1 MIEAL
6 VISNVVSWLAILALG
21 VLVFA
26 LSRQIGVL
34 HERIRPVGA
43 LSIGQALKVG
53 DEAPL
58 FLEPGLNGGMVRI
71 GGAAT
76 DGRVTLLFFLSSDC
90 PVCKT
95 VLPMLTAIAGQEKSW
110 LRVVFASD
118 GHAPDHQALI
128 KAFGLEDFGYVLST
142 EVGLSYQVAKL
153 PYGYLLDTGGEV
165 VAHGLINTREHLES
179 LFEAYRTSSDN
190 MSKKEDAHAG
200 QMAG

>member
-26 LSRQIGVL
+26 LSRQIGML

-43 LSIGQALKVG
+43 LSMGQALKVG
-53 DEAPL
+53 DEAP
-58 FLEPGLNGGMVRI
+58 FFQEPGLNGGMVRI

-76 DGRVTLLFFLSSDC
+76 DGKVTLLFFLSADC

-95 VLPMLTAIAGQEKSW
+95 LLPVVMAIARQEKSW

-118 GHAPDHQALI
+118 GNELDHQAVI
-128 KAFGLEDFGYVLST
+128 RSFGLEDFGYVLST
-142 EVGLSYQVAKL
+142 EVGMRYQVAKL
-153 PYGYLLDTGGEV
+153 PYGYLLDTGGEI
-165 VAHGLINTREHLES
+165 AAFKEGGCACWANGWMTR
-179 LFEAYRTSSDN
+179 
-190 MSKKEDAHAG
+190 
-200 QMAG
+200 